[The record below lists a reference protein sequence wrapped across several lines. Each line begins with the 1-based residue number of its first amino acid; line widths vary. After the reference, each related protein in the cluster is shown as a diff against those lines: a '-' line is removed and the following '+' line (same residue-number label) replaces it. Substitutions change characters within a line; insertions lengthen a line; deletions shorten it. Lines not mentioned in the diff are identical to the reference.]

1 MSSILAFLLAVS
13 TVLLLVF
20 QVAVYEEYS
29 NKLNRETIELCKK
42 YDAAN
47 ASPRCQ
53 RLIKE

>member
-13 TVLLLVF
+13 TVLFLVF
-20 QVAVYEEYS
+20 QVAVYEEFS